1 LLSLGFKIF
10 FEQFTSFF
18 VLSYVGFLLNMMTTS
33 SSWPIMN
40 VHDISSYEEV
50 PLVSTRYDS
59 NNVGNVQVAREGGEL
74 EIPKVVNVGKDDSN
88 AYITK
93 MHLENL

>member
-1 LLSLGFKIF
+1 MASP
-10 FEQFTSFF
+10 SC
-18 VLSYVGFLLNMMTTS
+18 
-33 SSWPIMN
+33 PIMN
-40 VHDISSYEEV
+40 VHDISSNEEV

-59 NNVGNVQVAREGGEL
+59 NNVGNVQVAQKGGEL
-74 EIPKVVNVGKDDSN
+74 EISKVVNVGRDDSN